1 MSETALDNSG
11 NGFSPG
17 RDIAPW
23 PWWQDKFII
32 QKKDPFH
39 AEQKTVAAAGD
50 GSTAIW
56 RFLAVDEGEG
66 YFKTRETEPGK
77 SDCGPIQA
85 FIEKY
90 IRLLELDRGRRDAG
104 SFEITQAIDADGNPI
119 FVPLPYDNSMLIP
132 VLELRFKST
141 ADIQP
146 GRAYSVRLQ
155 LLDDMRPPFANEF
168 GIEIDLTIN
177 VPWPRS
183 GDGAGRTAGAQGET
197 AVMAPDLDGAEDML
211 APQSSPLSIDIL

>member
-1 MSETALDNSG
+1 MFLGGEDAG
-11 NGFSPG
+11 NLSLSVEFAHGS
-17 RDIAPW
+17 
-23 PWWQDKFII
+23 
-32 QKKDPFH
+32 
-39 AEQKTVAAAGD
+39 AAANPVVLTSVDTPLSIWGRWLFSLERYPDHEYLGPAFRITGD
-50 GSTAIW
+50 EAII
-56 RFLAVDEGEG
+56 V
-66 YFKTRETEPGK
+66 
-77 SDCGPIQA
+77 
-85 FIEKY
+85 
-90 IRLLELDRGRRDAG
+90 GRRDAG

-155 LLDDMRPPFANEF
+155 LLDDVRPPFANEF